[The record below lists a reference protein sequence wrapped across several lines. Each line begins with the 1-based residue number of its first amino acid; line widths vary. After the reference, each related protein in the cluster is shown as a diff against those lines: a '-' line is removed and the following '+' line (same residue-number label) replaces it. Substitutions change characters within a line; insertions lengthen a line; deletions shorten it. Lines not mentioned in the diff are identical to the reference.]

1 MRITVI
7 SCYGTLDISAS
18 SKNGTHLGIFSTR
31 HMIYNFS
38 SLHYTYSERVIDIND
53 SLEQSN
59 SSPNSLIFM

>member
-18 SKNGTHLGIFSTR
+18 SKNGAHLGIFSTR
-31 HMIYNFS
+31 RMIYNFS
-38 SLHYTYSERVIDIND
+38 SLHYTYSERVISIID